1 MRRIVVAGIL
11 AVAALAATAAL
22 FLILRRPSAT
32 DAELRTM
39 LKEVDAAIAG
49 GYLTTARDTL
59 ASVNATP
66 ATEAGQLGLLKRS
79 FQVSM
84 GVGDFSLLAEM
95 ADRALA
101 RYGRSPRIRTIAA
114 YGSLRAGRL
123 SEAERILAGNMGPGP
138 VADAL
143 KGEALLR
150 RGVRWPAPSD
160 VLVREILSL
169 QDSTDPAMF
178 AGVAL
183 RAGEKRLAL
192 DAALLAMQ
200 QGSTAAA
207 LRLVGSDLED
217 ARFDEPAGLILYD
230 GGDFASAAVRMD
242 RLSSVRP
249 GLPGLGLQ
257 IADIKAAGGDNAS
270 AEAWL
275 IRALP
280 ISPTISWT
288 PYADLALFA
297 MRRGETE
304 LAARRLEDGL
314 AFFPRSRELRL
325 LQARIDASTGN
336 IQAAEV
342 LLTGLLAERPSDGEA
357 GLLLLGLEG
366 PTMSPEASRAR
377 LWKLFDLV
385 PSDPAVFDAL
395 AATLIAARDWE
406 GMRIALRQYEASGG
420 QLNARHLLF
429 QGLAAAMSGDDAAA
443 LAAFRRS
450 DLLAKD
456 GTARFDIALVMLRRG
471 ASHDALAELD
481 AAAAEVQASAA
492 PGDPRTKTAL
502 SRIETLRGAA
512 HLLDGD
518 TPGAGS
524 ALSRALSLDSHNL
537 RAGLL
542 MRKLEAGG
550 Q

>member
-1 MRRIVVAGIL
+1 MRRIVLAGIL
-11 AVAALAATAAL
+11 AVAVLAALAAL

-32 DAELRTM
+32 DAELQTV

-49 GYLTTARDTL
+49 GYMTTARDTL
-59 ASVNATP
+59 AAVNATP
-66 ATEAGQLGLLKRS
+66 TTETGQIRLLKRS

-84 GVGDFSLLAEM
+84 GAGDFSLLADM
-95 ADRALA
+95 AGRALA
-101 RYGRSPRIRTIAA
+101 RYWRSPRIRAIAA

-123 SEAERILAGNMGPGP
+123 SEAERILARNVGPGP
-138 VADAL
+138 VADSL

-150 RGVRWPAPSD
+150 RGARWPAPSD
-160 VLVREILSL
+160 DLVREILSL
-169 QDSTDPAMF
+169 QDSTDPVVF
-178 AGVAL
+178 AGAAL

-207 LRLVGSDLED
+207 VRLVGSDLED

-230 GGDFASAAVRMD
+230 AGNFAGAAARME

-249 GLPGLGLQ
+249 GIPGLGLQ
-257 IADIKAAGGDNAS
+257 IADIKAAGGDNAA

-280 ISPTISWT
+280 LEPAISWT
-288 PYADLALFA
+288 PFADLALFA
-297 MRRGETE
+297 MRRGETA

-314 AFFPRSRELRL
+314 AFFPHSRELRL
-325 LQARIDASTGN
+325 LQARIDASAGN
-336 IQAAEV
+336 IQAAET
-342 LLTGLLAERPSDGEA
+342 LLASLLAERPSDGEA
-357 GLLLLGLEG
+357 ALLLLALQG
-366 PTMSPEASRAR
+366 PEMSPEASRAR

-395 AATLIAARDWE
+395 ASMLIAARDWE

-420 QLNARHLLF
+420 QLDARHLLF

-443 LAAFRRS
+443 LAALRRS

-456 GTARFDIALVMLRRG
+456 GTARFDLALVMLRRG
-471 ASHDALAELD
+471 AARDALAELD
-481 AAAAEVQASAA
+481 AAAAEVQASAL
-492 PGDPRTKTAL
+492 PGDPGTKSAL